1 MSAGAV
7 AARPGFYSSEEVFWI
22 QRVKLYGLSLAGL
35 CQTKT
40 SSESRRQT
48 LASFVVSVAM

>member
-22 QRVKLYGLSLAGL
+22 QQVKLYGLSLAGL

-48 LASFVVSVAM
+48 LASCAVSLAM